1 MALNKAS
8 LKSSL
13 QAIFQD
19 MSTNDS
25 QENSIEVLAE
35 KLSGVI
41 YDFVKTAEVIA
52 GQDVSTTGTAS
63 AQTGK
68 TITNGTII

>member
-13 QAIFQD
+13 QVIFQE

>member
-1 MALNKAS
+1 MALNKGG

-13 QAIFQD
+13 LALFQE

-25 QENSIEVLAE
+25 QEDSIEVLAE
-35 KLSGVI
+35 RLSIVI
-41 YDFVKTAEVIA
+41 YDFVKTAEVEP
-52 GQDVSTTGTAS
+52 GQDVSTTGTAA

-68 TITNGTII
+68 TTTKGTII